1 MSDLLQRLARLDRT
15 KVFLV
20 ALVVGLVALFLPGL
34 LGALMLLAVVVLLV
48 SLLRLTW
55 PVTAPGSQMLRVL
68 IIGILIG
75 IAFAKLL

>member
-1 MSDLLQRLARLDRT
+1 
-15 KVFLV
+15 
-20 ALVVGLVALFLPGL
+20 VVGLVALFLPGL